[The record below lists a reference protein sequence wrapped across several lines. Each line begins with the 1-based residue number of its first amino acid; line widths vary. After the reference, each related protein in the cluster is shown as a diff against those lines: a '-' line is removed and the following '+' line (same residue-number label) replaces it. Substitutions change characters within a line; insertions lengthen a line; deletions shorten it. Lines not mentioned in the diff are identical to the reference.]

1 MKDDQNGRRPRWKT
15 TKMEDNQNERRP
27 ASQLSMQTSPRV
39 AHAKLPGP
47 KVLDVRFIRT
57 NNAAIYQYMAHLW
70 KMQMYLQKYSK
81 LGCFEYICRCICIYS
96 SWNLEGL
103 TLHLIVPWFN
113 PAHSAKDHIRVARIH
128 CENIL
133 KEKLENKRFWLT
145 LENNQTLNIPFF
157 INRAWQIKTL
167 LMP

>member
-1 MKDDQNGRRPRWKT
+1 MVHDINCK
-15 TKMEDNQNERRP
+15 NQN
-27 ASQLSMQTSPRV
+27 ASNLVLLMALQLSERG
-39 AHAKLPGP
+39 L
-47 KVLDVRFIRT
+47 VLCVCHV
-57 NNAAIYQYMAHLW
+57 AIYQYMAHLW

-81 LGCFEYICRCICIYS
+81 PGRFEYICRCICIYS
-96 SWNLEGL
+96 SWNVEGL
-103 TLHLIVPWFN
+103 TLHPTVPWFN
-113 PAHSAKDHIRVARIH
+113 PAHSAKDHIRVTRIN

-157 INRAWQIKTL
+157 INRAWKIKTL